1 MNLLISDIHSNIYA
15 FEKVLNF
22 VQSRSIGKVYCLGD
36 VIGYGDY
43 PNECVELLISLN
55 PVCVKG
61 NHEVFFF
68 GNLESSIYN
77 TATTREILTEQNA
90 VFLRNLD
97 EFAED
102 KLHNAVFSHTFPV
115 GTANYVYPNSDF
127 SVFDKSGYK
136 YFFAGHTHR
145 PSYFTYFDKK
155 IINPGSVGQPRD
167 GDPRPSIVLF
177 DLESDYFEFVR
188 VS

>member
-43 PNECVELLISLN
+43 PNEFVELLISLN

-188 VS
+188 VP